1 MPVRV
6 KDGKLFFDFSWRGV
20 RCKEYTGLADTAENR
35 RRCEQKMEAVRRAI
49 ARGSFDYRQHFPR
62 GSRLHLFFP
71 DNRIHD
77 GAATKFG
84 DYIRHW
90 HKRRSPFLGDGSI
103 GADAELHPSTWIHD
117 ESVIRRHFIPAFG
130 PLRLDEIDVTRCREF
145 RRALIDAGLGG
156 KTVGNIVGLLHKAF
170 NDAVEEGLIER
181 NPVLRASSRK
191 LRGSRRQRLTAD
203 PLTLGEI
210 QSFLANVPEAFRDL
224 YSVWFQVGWRSSEIV
239 ALRFGWL
246 DFLRRT
252 IVLQRARIPRWG
264 GVEAEPKTGRHL
276 VDCSYAPGIFQTL
289 ERIRDSRGGVD
300 NDDFVFVDRQGRPLS
315 QEWLNKRVWK
325 PTLRRAGI
333 RERGQYC
340 IRDTFITL
348 SLSAGEDPGWVARV
362 CGTSEQMIFRHYRN
376 WIPGLQTGAGSKIN
390 AALSSLIGPD
400 DGQKASLKTSLSG
413 FSGSEIQQ
421 NQALR
426 MVEAGGIEP
435 PSEDRQTVVT
445 TRLVRILELA
455 AEAPTDRLPGSQP
468 IVISGDRP
476 TGKRRLPSPLN
487 DAPTRG
493 HGRAA
498 AGR

>member
-20 RCKEYTGLADTAENR
+20 RCKEYTGLPDTPENW

-49 ARGSFDYRQHFPR
+49 ARGTFDYRQHFPR

-77 GAATKFG
+77 GAATNFA
-84 DYIRHW
+84 DYITQW
-90 HKRRSPFLGDGSI
+90 HKRRSPFLKDGSV
-103 GADAELHPSTWIHD
+103 GSDAELHPSTWIHD

-130 PLRLDEIDVTRCREF
+130 PLRLDEIDVARCREF
-145 RRALIDAGLGG
+145 RRSLVDACLGG
-156 KTVGNIVGLLHKAF
+156 KTVGNIVGLLHKVF

-191 LRGSRRQRLTAD
+191 LRSSRRQRLTAD
-203 PLTLGEI
+203 PLMPEEI
-210 QSFLANVPEAFRDL
+210 HGFLAKVQEDFRDF
-224 YSVWFQVGWRSSEIV
+224 YCVWFQVGWRSSEIV

-246 DFLRRT
+246 DFVRKT

-264 GVEAEPKTGRHL
+264 GVEAEPKTGRRL
-276 VDCSYAPGIFQTL
+276 VDCSYAPEIFQTL
-289 ERIRDSRGGVD
+289 ERIRYSRGGVES
-300 NDDFVFVDRQGRPLS
+300 DDFVFIDSRGRPLS

-376 WIPGLQTGAGSKIN
+376 WIPGLQAGAGSKIN
-390 AALSSLIGPD
+390 AALASILSSPD
-400 DGQKASLKTSLSG
+400 GLRPSLKLSLSLPEEPK
-413 FSGSEIQQ
+413 SQQ
-421 NQALR
+421 TQGLS

-435 PSEDRQTVVT
+435 PSEDLQAMAT
-445 TRLVRILELA
+445 TRLFRDFELA
-455 AEAPTDRLPGSQP
+455 CRSPADGLPESQP
-468 IVISGDRP
+468 V
-476 TGKRRLPSPLN
+476 
-487 DAPTRG
+487 
-493 HGRAA
+493 
-498 AGR
+498 